1 MKDDDAEANAQMRYR
16 FRNAVVAVTLL
27 LSPGLYAQA
36 PRQQPTGQLPD
47 SEIKGL
53 YEIGDYVLEVDGT
66 KAPTARF
73 FLAERIPA
81 ILIEVAELPSL
92 VLLIPGSSEV
102 KSVPPANMSKIS
114 DSAVDL
120 ALDSMKDQGKLRI
133 LASWI
138 VFTIDGREM
147 TMKEKPWLL
156 AQTDIASL
164 KKHSPEYVW
173 RAKAYT
179 PDPKII
185 DELKNQALD
194 VKVRVFFGSWCAH
207 CKRHVPL
214 LTKVDEA
221 LEGSRIHI
229 EYYGLPRGWG
239 NHPVAGPLKIRAVP
253 TAVVFINGKEVGRIK
268 GEQWASP
275 EEAIMEIIEHPSQ
288 APQN

>member
-1 MKDDDAEANAQMRYR
+1 MRYR
-16 FRNAVVAVTLL
+16 FQSLVISTTLFA
-27 LSPGLYAQA
+27 LSSLSA
-36 PRQQPTGQLPD
+36 PAHGAQPTNRLPD
-47 SEIKGL
+47 SLIEGL

-81 ILIEVAELPSL
+81 ILIEAAELPSL
-92 VLLIPGSSEV
+92 VLLIPGTSAV
-102 KSVPPANMSKIS
+102 KSVPPANMSKRS
-114 DSAVDL
+114 ESSVDL
-120 ALDSMKDQGKLRI
+120 ALDSMKDQGKLQI

-138 VFTIDGREM
+138 VFTADGHEM

-179 PDPKII
+179 PDPTVIE
-185 DELKNQALD
+185 ELKNQSLD
-194 VKVRVFFGSWCAH
+194 VNVRVFFGSWCAH

-221 LEGSRIHI
+221 LDGSRIQI

-239 NHPVAGPLKIRAVP
+239 NHPVAGPLRIRAVP
-253 TAVVFINGKEVGRIK
+253 TAVVFVDGKEVGRIK
-268 GEQWASP
+268 GEEWASP
-275 EEAIMEIIEHPSQ
+275 EKAIKAFLEQPGQ
-288 APQN
+288 ALQD